1 MARLMLSGFLLT
13 GLLGAAAFSWLDFEL
28 LRRIHD
34 REGDPLRWAL
44 FLLAVLPLL
53 LACWAVPLAAL
64 FRLHYDRRVPAGL
77 PTWRRGQLV
86 GLQAHYRSVFW
97 RGYASVFAWSLLL
110 LPIYLFL
117 ANWWLVWIHL
127 GVLVY
132 VGLRSAL
139 RQARLNREEQA
150 VLDLGRRV
158 AAVPPY
164 GEIGWDEL
172 EVEVREE
179 LTVLPKRDQ
188 LCWWVTINGQNWKRC
203 ELREQAQAIAD
214 WLNSHCDHP
223 RG

>member
-1 MARLMLSGFLLT
+1 M
-13 GLLGAAAFSWLDFEL
+13 
-28 LRRIHD
+28 
-34 REGDPLRWAL
+34 
-44 FLLAVLPLL
+44 
-53 LACWAVPLAAL
+53 
-64 FRLHYDRRVPAGL
+64 
-77 PTWRRGQLV
+77 
-86 GLQAHYRSVFW
+86 GLQARCRSVFW

-132 VGLRSAL
+132 VGLRSAPSS
-139 RQARLNREEQA
+139 RLNREEQA

-188 LCWWVTINGQNWKRC
+188 LSG
-203 ELREQAQAIAD
+203 
-214 WLNSHCDHP
+214 
-223 RG
+223 G